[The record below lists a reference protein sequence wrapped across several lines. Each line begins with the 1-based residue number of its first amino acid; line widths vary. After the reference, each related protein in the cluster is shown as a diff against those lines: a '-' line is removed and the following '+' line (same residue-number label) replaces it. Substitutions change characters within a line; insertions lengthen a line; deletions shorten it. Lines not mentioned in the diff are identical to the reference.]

1 MHLFLPVLP
10 DEMWRIPLAMPFR
23 LLMEEGTRLIGIGL
37 VAGLAATIAAAVICL
52 FNRNDDAEVVRD
64 RAVLAFRLLIAG
76 LLLPLLFV
84 LVEADKA
91 DVFANSGGMLFMALT
106 IIVKS
111 SCMIVGMLLLIPT
124 AIVDLLIGKRYV
136 FGAGSGA

>member
-1 MHLFLPVLP
+1 
-10 DEMWRIPLAMPFR
+10 
-23 LLMEEGTRLIGIGL
+23 
-37 VAGLAATIAAAVICL
+37 
-52 FNRNDDAEVVRD
+52 
-64 RAVLAFRLLIAG
+64 
-76 LLLPLLFV
+76 
-84 LVEADKA
+84 
-91 DVFANSGGMLFMALT
+91 MALT